1 MNRIRAVIADDEPL
15 ARRGVRQMLSAHR
28 DFLIIGEARNGRE
41 AVQAIRK
48 LKPDLIFLDVQMP
61 VLDGF
66 GVLKAIGPKNMPSV
80 IFVTA
85 YDEYAVRAFDAHALD
100 YLVKPLEVARFAEA
114 VERVRQRLA
123 SSRAFELSR
132 KLSAMLASRDRL
144 KPRIVV
150 PISNGELVLDVDE
163 IDWIEADDYY
173 AAIHARGGRHLI
185 RESLSSLAKR
195 LDSSR
200 FLRVHRSAII
210 NLDRVREVVCKE
222 GRTFIVLPN
231 GVRVRVSRRRRSTTR
246 KILRHLTNL
255 GETTG

>member
-1 MNRIRAVIADDEPL
+1 MNRIRAVIVDDEPL

-28 DFLIIGEARNGRE
+28 DFFVVGEARNGRE
-41 AVQAIRK
+41 AVQAISK
-48 LKPDLIFLDVQMP
+48 LKPDLVFLDVQMP
-61 VLDGF
+61 ALDGF
-66 GVLKAIGPKNMPSV
+66 GVLQAVGPKKMPEV

-100 YLVKPLEVARFAEA
+100 YLVKPLEVVRFAEA
-114 VERVRQRLA
+114 VERVRQRLE

-132 KLSAMLASRDRL
+132 KLSALLASRERA

-150 PISNGELVLDVDE
+150 PVAKGQLVIDLDE

-185 RESLSSLAKR
+185 RESLTSLAKR
-195 LDSSR
+195 LDPSR
-200 FLRVHRSAII
+200 FLRVHRSAIV
-210 NLDRVREVVCKE
+210 NMNRVREVVCKD
-222 GRTFIVLPN
+222 GRTFIVLLD

-246 KILRHLTNL
+246 KIVRHLENAS
-255 GETTG
+255 EAAR